1 MPSVQTSTASGK
13 VTLTWQRRR
22 NGGPRMPHSAQAPS
36 PTSRTSPVTAAY
48 TRLTEVLPMV
58 SVTELSP
65 TDPLPEGE
73 GWVRAAGLAAAGAE
87 LDAFLA
93 WDETQILRDY
103 GREGR
108 PDVVAAFGLH
118 RYSWYACLLFTVPW
132 FLQRRVPRFPAG
144 HVAFQREQ
152 SRLRWC
158 VAKRSAACRA
168 IRRPHEPGARV
179 VPDEEALRAEVR
191 AAFAEHIEPVLGGF
205 GPRMRRRG
213 RALWGMATDEIVE
226 GIWYIAELL
235 GADEQER
242 SPARAGAAAAGHDPA
257 VRGRRRVPRTDRPR
271 RRVAAHPGPGELLH
285 VLHTGP
291 GRHLCDLSTH
301 LRCGPDHQT
310 DDRLQQLTD
319 PRRTGMLLAGRPPGD
334 RPRHVP

>member
-1 MPSVQTSTASGK
+1 M
-13 VTLTWQRRR
+13 
-22 NGGPRMPHSAQAPS
+22 
-36 PTSRTSPVTAAY
+36 TAAY
-48 TRLTEVLPMV
+48 ARLTEVLPVM

-65 TDPLPEGE
+65 GDPLPDGE
-73 GWVRAAGLAAAGAE
+73 GWVSAAGLAAAGPE

-93 WDETQILRDY
+93 WDEAQVLRDY
-103 GREGR
+103 GRKGR
-108 PDVVAAFGLH
+108 PDVVATFGLH

-132 FLQRRVPRFPAG
+132 FLQRRVPRFPAE

-152 SRLRWC
+152 SRLVVRGETFSC
-158 VAKRSAACRA
+158 LPGDPAAG
-168 IRRPHEPGARV
+168 EPGARV

-242 SPARAGAAAAGHDPA
+242 CRRELELLLPGATRPYVGAAGF
-257 VRGRRRVPRTDRPR
+257 R
-271 RRVAAHPGPGELLH
+271 EL
-285 VLHTGP
+285 TGP
-291 GRHLCDLSTH
+291 GGESLPTR
-301 LRCGPDHQT
+301 
-310 DDRLQQLTD
+310 DRASCCMFYTLAPEDTCVTCPRTCEADRIAKLTAAA
-319 PRRTGMLLAGRPPGD
+319 TT
-334 RPRHVP
+334 